1 MSQNYASNADS
12 VKDFVNNYTDEQI
25 QGMEDMTSSANTQLS
40 LKWRAEFDQAHAKA
54 LEEGTLAGESLGGLL
69 GVKGLYKGA
78 TGGYKKLKDIYNKG
92 KEMEKKAKELR
103 DKLRGKKKKTGED
116 EDEDEEFDGFGDED
130 EDEEFDGF
138 GDDLEDTDGKIPSNS
153 KGDTGEEGDQD
164 SSEKTPDF
172 NDDDELTRGE
182 DRQKG
187 REDDDEDDFD
197 DLGDDDFDPQGA
209 LGDLRKTLNEGDDA
223 EGDAGARRCSA
234 SRASSRSAS
243 SARSSPH
250 IWACLMLSRP
260 TLPRANYSRRR
271 RSIAASSSLHNISTS
286 HIS

>member
-103 DKLRGKKKKTGED
+103 DKLRGKKKKTGEGD
-116 EDEDEEFDGFGDED
+116 EDEDEFDGFGDEEG
-130 EDEEFDGF
+130 EDEFKGF
-138 GDDLEDTDGKIPSNS
+138 G
-153 KGDTGEEGDQD
+153 
-164 SSEKTPDF
+164 
-172 NDDDELTRGE
+172 
-182 DRQKG
+182 
-187 REDDDEDDFD
+187 
-197 DLGDDDFDPQGA
+197 
-209 LGDLRKTLNEGDDA
+209 
-223 EGDAGARRCSA
+223 
-234 SRASSRSAS
+234 
-243 SARSSPH
+243 
-250 IWACLMLSRP
+250 
-260 TLPRANYSRRR
+260 
-271 RSIAASSSLHNISTS
+271 
-286 HIS
+286 